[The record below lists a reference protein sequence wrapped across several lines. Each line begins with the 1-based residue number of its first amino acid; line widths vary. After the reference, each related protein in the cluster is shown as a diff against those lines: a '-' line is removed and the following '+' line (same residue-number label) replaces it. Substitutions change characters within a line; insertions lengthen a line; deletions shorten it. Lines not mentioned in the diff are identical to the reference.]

1 MFSLLKYCGAT
12 SGTLTVA
19 LAGGSPWNTLY
30 AQHGF
35 TESNSYVLVTFL
47 GDVCCQRLWKQNSCF
62 TFSNRFIFIV
72 CTWWDFMVYIWRFA
86 AKEWKI
92 IIIIIFKY
100 IYIYIS
106 VFTFKG
112 SVMALLSTVHVAVQ
126 RTWLN
131 LLKQLNKAELLCLFN
146 YRDSSLRV
154 EAVIFCRAKT
164 ILGLKA
170 LALVS
175 HCLSFVVIHL

>member
-1 MFSLLKYCGAT
+1 MLNMGLLRVIHTSLSLFWGTYVAKDFGNKIPALLFQTGLYLLCAHGEISWSTFEDLLLK
-12 SGTLTVA
+12 SEKL
-19 LAGGSPWNTLY
+19 LL
-30 AQHGF
+30 
-35 TESNSYVLVTFL
+35 LLFL
-47 GDVCCQRLWKQNSCF
+47 N
-62 TFSNRFIFIV
+62 
-72 CTWWDFMVYIWRFA
+72 
-86 AKEWKI
+86 
-92 IIIIIFKY
+92 
-100 IYIYIS
+100 IYIS

-154 EAVIFCRAKT
+154 EAVVFCRAKT

-175 HCLSFVVIHL
+175 RCLSFVVIHL